1 MAISFDGAT
10 KVISLSTGTV
20 ELSVRDLWSRWVDW
34 SLTSDN
40 SKYLLAFSQVGGDSI
55 DETVGTAIPVYIF
68 MLNGW
73 KIRPQEASHTLTV
86 NDGILVV
93 DGGGDP
99 FLNTIGT
106 YNVRINY
113 SQPVQ
118 AITVSTGGGS
128 GLTLG
133 QIESSSVLAKEE
145 TIVSGIQTIKK
156 HITIS
161 NQI

>member
-1 MAISFDGAT
+1 MAISFDGVN
-10 KVISLSTGTV
+10 KVISLSSGTV

-34 SLTSDN
+34 LLTSDN
-40 SKYLLAFSQVGGDSI
+40 SKYIFAFSQVGGDSI
-55 DETVGTAIPVYIF
+55 DETIGTTIPVYIF

-86 NDGILVV
+86 NDGILVL

-99 FLNTIGT
+99 FLNTIGA

-128 GLTLG
+128 GLSIG

-145 TIVSGIQTIKK
+145 TIVNSLQAIKN

-161 NQI
+161 SQI